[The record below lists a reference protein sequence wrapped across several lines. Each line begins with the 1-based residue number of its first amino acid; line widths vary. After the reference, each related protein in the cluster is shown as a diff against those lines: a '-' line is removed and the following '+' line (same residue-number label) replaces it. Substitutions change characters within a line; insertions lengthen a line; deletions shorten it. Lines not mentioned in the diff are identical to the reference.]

1 MTHTR
6 QVSFKIQV
14 FIFLNCLY
22 YYIILLTYAYIEVDF
37 MCTSSGVP
45 YYFTANI
52 NSYQEQGHIYTTMDK
67 ERTYQQ

>member
-1 MTHTR
+1 
-6 QVSFKIQV
+6 
-14 FIFLNCLY
+14 
-22 YYIILLTYAYIEVDF
+22 